1 MPTLRHVSRCAVW
14 SEKMV
19 EIRRKSLRGRDV
31 RFWGH
36 CAGECFMGRAGAD
49 EEAGHG
55 ATRALDATGSNRSSW
70 PVLLTHAGADMGA
83 TVSRGWGV
91 ARGRR
96 PVSMLAAQ
104 VAARLGGASFFRAR
118 RQSALCI
125 RRSTIV
131 VTKLPKTAY
140 ELVPGE
146 SFTPLTRGTTPTEVT
161 VKAVLSGIVLG
172 MVFGA
177 ANTYLGLKA
186 GLTIS
191 TSIPVAVLT
200 VVTFRLLGAFGAKH
214 SILEANLSQTIGSA
228 SSSVASGVLFT
239 IPALFIWG
247 ISPAWRQITLL
258 AMCGGLLGVLAMIPL
273 RRYLIVREHGQ
284 LPYPEGMACA
294 EVLVASEEGGKQAAP
309 VFWGLGVGLAV
320 KLITDGFK
328 LVRGSFEMLLPMKA
342 SVAISVSPAL
352 VGVGYI
358 LGIRVATVMVAGSA
372 LAALGIIPIIDWWG
386 AARTLPLYPETE
398 MLIRDMSAGELWHRY
413 IRYIGAGAV
422 ATGGIITLIKS
433 LPTMIES
440 FRLGIA
446 QIGKGSD
453 APAVDRTE
461 RELSMR
467 SILITG
473 GVILLVLTFIPG
485 ILGTIDSVL
494 VRGLAAVLIAIFAFF
509 FVTVSARIVGLVG
522 VTSNPTS
529 GMTIATLLGVS
540 GIFLLLGWTDM
551 AGKATALMVGTAVCI
566 AASIAGDT
574 SQDLKTGF
582 VLGATPRWQQLGE
595 LAGVITSAGV
605 VCAVVMML
613 DRTVQGGLGGAE
625 LPAPQAVL
633 MKLVID
639 GVLDQNLPWY
649 LILIGI
655 GLGIVAS
662 FFRIPILAFA
672 VGVYLPLSTMAAVFA
687 GGVIRWLLTRKQ
699 AAAEAEHRRERGVL
713 FGSGLVGGAGL
724 TGVFLAG
731 WVGLRGGQ
739 RIEGLGFSPPA
750 GVAQA
755 IALGALLVLGL
766 IFAWV
771 ATSGERAPADG
782 PKATPDG
789 V

>member
-1 MPTLRHVSRCAVW
+1 M
-14 SEKMV
+14 
-19 EIRRKSLRGRDV
+19 
-31 RFWGH
+31 
-36 CAGECFMGRAGAD
+36 
-49 EEAGHG
+49 
-55 ATRALDATGSNRSSW
+55 
-70 PVLLTHAGADMGA
+70 
-83 TVSRGWGV
+83 
-91 ARGRR
+91 
-96 PVSMLAAQ
+96 
-104 VAARLGGASFFRAR
+104 
-118 RQSALCI
+118 
-125 RRSTIV
+125 

-140 ELVPGE
+140 ELAEGE
-146 SFTPLTRGTTPTEVT
+146 TFTPLARGTSPTEMT

-200 VVTFRLLGAFGAKH
+200 VVAFRMFGMFGAKH
-214 SILEANLSQTIGSA
+214 SLLEANLSQTIGSA

-247 ISPAWRQITLL
+247 ISPAWRQISLL

-273 RRYLIVREHGQ
+273 RRYLIVREHGN

-294 EVLVASEEGGKQAAP
+294 EVLVASDQGGKQAAP
-309 VFWGLGVGLAV
+309 VFWGLGVGLFV
-320 KLITDGFK
+320 KLLTDGFK
-328 LVRGSFEMLLPMKA
+328 LVRGSFELLLPMKA
-342 SVAISVSPAL
+342 KLAMSVSPAL
-352 VGVGYI
+352 IGVGYI

-372 LAALGIIPIIDWWG
+372 LAAFGIIPIIDWWG
-386 AARTLPLYPETE
+386 AERTTPLYPETE
-398 MLIRDMSAGELWHRY
+398 MLIRDMSAGEIWHRY
-413 IRYIGAGAV
+413 VRYIGAGAV

-446 QIGKGSD
+446 QIGTGGTES
-453 APAVDRTE
+453 VDRTE
-461 RELSMR
+461 RELSMKT
-467 SILITG
+467 ILLVVG
-473 GVILLVLTFIPG
+473 GILLVLTLVPG
-485 ILGTIDSVL
+485 ILGAIDSVL
-494 VRGLAAVLIAIFAFF
+494 VRGLASVLIAVFAFF

-540 GIFLLLGWTDM
+540 GIFLMFGWTDLP
-551 AGKATALMVGTAVCI
+551 GKATALMVGTAVCI

-574 SQDLKTGF
+574 SQDLKTGY

-613 DRTVQGGLGGAE
+613 DSTVEGGLGGAE

-662 FFRIPILAFA
+662 FFRIPLLAFA
-672 VGVYLPLSTMAAVFA
+672 VGVYLPLSTMAAVFF
-687 GGVIRWLLTRKQ
+687 GGLIRWFLTRGLAEK
-699 AAAEAEHRRERGVL
+699 EAEHRRERGVL

-731 WVGLRGGQ
+731 WVGLRGGEKIQ
-739 RIEGLGFSPPA
+739 GLGFEPGETMGIMIALLALFALA
-750 GVAQA
+750 GVFT
-755 IALGALLVLGL
+755 G
-766 IFAWV
+766 V
-771 ATSGERAPADG
+771 AVSGERRSDDA
-782 PKATPDG
+782 
-789 V
+789 